1 MASAWGLRDRVFA
14 VFAALVLVGGGV
26 AMEAKVEAAREFRVG
41 GGEGW
46 HEPAELNSSLYSDWA
61 TRNRFHVG
69 DSLNFEYKNDSVLVV
84 DKWSYYHCNTSNPV
98 AAFNNGNSTFTL
110 DKPGFF
116 YFISGATNHCK
127 NGQRLI
133 VDVMSPH
140 RISTPPSI
148 ANPPQAGAGGLSP
161 YASPLSSASSGAA
174 TGTSSVA
181 VAAFMSPLAMASFAA
196 MMRFY
201 Y

>member
-1 MASAWGLRDRVFA
+1 MK
-14 VFAALVLVGGGV
+14 
-26 AMEAKVEAAREFRVG
+26 AKVEVAREFRVG
-41 GGEGW
+41 DAEGW

-84 DKWSYYHCNTSNPV
+84 DKWSFYHCKTSDPIT
-98 AAFNNGNSTFTL
+98 AFDNGNSTFTL

-116 YFISGATNHCK
+116 YFISGTTDHCK

-140 RISTPPSI
+140 RIPHSTPPSI
-148 ANPPQAGAGGLSP
+148 ANPPETSMGGLSP

-174 TGTSSVA
+174 RGTSPAAVA
-181 VAAFMSPLAMASFAA
+181 VLMIPLAMASFAA
-196 MMRFY
+196 GMRFY
-201 Y
+201 H